1 MLIYVFV
8 HSRFIEN
15 FLVGSWAINPYFFR
29 GGSVTLLITNML
41 GLSFEFAIVP
51 AVGTRGGI
59 LVAWRTEAWMITG
72 VSHSAHSLSL
82 KISHIFSLGDWW
94 LTAVYGPHHDQDKQ
108 ACISELCEVR
118 SRCIGLWLVR
128 GDFNLIYK
136 AAMGPV
142 HPRPRAS
149 RVALTRQAIHV
160 EQ

>member
-1 MLIYVFV
+1 MV
-8 HSRFIEN
+8 
-15 FLVGSWAINPYFFR
+15 
-29 GGSVTLLITNML
+29 
-41 GLSFEFAIVP
+41 
-51 AVGTRGGI
+51 
-59 LVAWRTEAWMITG
+59 RTEAWMITG

-94 LTAVYGPHHDQDKQ
+94 LTTVYGPHHDQDKQ

-118 SRCIGLWLVR
+118 SRCIGLWLVK